1 MVSKYCPTLV
11 AHSINDWYSLVV
23 ANDIIHYVTIYFS
36 WILLCVIIFIDSD
49 FINIIVTNRDIMWA
63 EEMSRASSR
72 LRRLSLQS
80 KYVTDN
86 DYLRQLDGGK
96 SMAEKNQWFF
106 EVAWEVANQ
115 GTLYILAT
123 RYAMWRR
130 SWSFADYWKHFVAHL
145 NGIIIIIIL

>member
-1 MVSKYCPTLV
+1 
-11 AHSINDWYSLVV
+11 
-23 ANDIIHYVTIYFS
+23 
-36 WILLCVIIFIDSD
+36 
-49 FINIIVTNRDIMWA
+49 
-63 EEMSRASSR
+63 MSRASSR

-115 GTLYILAT
+115 GTLYLFSNYMSIE
-123 RYAMWRR
+123 
-130 SWSFADYWKHFVAHL
+130 
-145 NGIIIIIIL
+145 